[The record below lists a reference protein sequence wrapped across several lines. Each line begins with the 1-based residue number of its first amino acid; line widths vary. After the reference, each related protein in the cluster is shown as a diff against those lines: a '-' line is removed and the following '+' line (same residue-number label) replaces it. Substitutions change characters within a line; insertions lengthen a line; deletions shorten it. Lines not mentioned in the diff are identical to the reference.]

1 MYAASPGATIFCS
14 PRSYTVSKEIEIC
27 CETLCERAV
36 VEEYI
41 NFLEIE
47 ILDLKKYVAEL
58 EEAVQ

>member
-1 MYAASPGATIFCS
+1 MVRRTS
-14 PRSYTVSKEIEIC
+14 VSLGTRAKQQIEIC